1 MVVTTPH
8 LVVCFFVGF
17 KSLGDFVRLF
27 FYFFCRCGGAHNHE
41 QQPYFF
47 IFFGFSTRPLT
58 KHSFFFLFS
67 SPLFN
72 TTKRFSCLLKGDIN
86 EHPKGALI
94 KSKEKKETNRILP
107 LGSRYVS
114 TRSVLRFFLSLSL
127 SRSLAFAGLVSIFVP
142 MARASLCLEVGIFA
156 QRSLLSNEL

>member
-41 QQPYFF
+41 QQPYFL

-127 SRSLAFAGLVSIFVP
+127 SLSRVRGARFDLRSDGARVSLSRSGHFCPKVAF
-142 MARASLCLEVGIFA
+142 E
-156 QRSLLSNEL
+156 

>member
-1 MVVTTPH
+1 M
-8 LVVCFFVGF
+8 
-17 KSLGDFVRLF
+17 
-27 FYFFCRCGGAHNHE
+27 
-41 QQPYFF
+41 
-47 IFFGFSTRPLT
+47 ST
-58 KHSFFFLFS
+58 
-67 SPLFN
+67 
-72 TTKRFSCLLKGDIN
+72 
-86 EHPKGALI
+86 PKGALI